1 MRTPTGPD
9 PACPPG
15 QAPVVVLFGFMGA
28 GKSAVGERLARALGV
43 QVVDSDDAIVAEQ
56 GRSIADIFATDGEPA
71 FRALEHT
78 VVARLLTRPGV
89 VLALGGGAAMHPA
102 TQALLRAHPCTV
114 HLAVSLPVALA
125 RCGDDPTRPM
135 LRHPDLATLHA
146 RRTAAYSELATHVI
160 DTDRLD
166 ADQVCRDI
174 LEVLA
179 DRPTH
184 RSHPDST
191 RRHPPGSG

>member
-15 QAPVVVLFGFMGA
+15 QAPVVVLLGFMGA
-28 GKSAVGERLARALGV
+28 GKSAVGERLAHALGV
-43 QVVDSDDAIVAEQ
+43 PYVDSDDAIVADQ

-71 FRALEHT
+71 FRALEHS

-102 TQALLRAHPCTV
+102 TQALLRAHPRTV
-114 HLAVSLPVALA
+114 HLAVSLSVALA
-125 RCGDDPTRPM
+125 RCGDDPSRPM
-135 LRHPDLATLHA
+135 LRHPELAALHSL
-146 RRTAAYSELATHVI
+146 RTAAYSELATHVI

-166 ADQVCRDI
+166 ADQVCRHI
-174 LEVLA
+174 LQVLA
-179 DRPTH
+179 DPPTQ
-184 RSHPDST
+184 RSQPDGN
-191 RRHPPGSG
+191 RPGSG